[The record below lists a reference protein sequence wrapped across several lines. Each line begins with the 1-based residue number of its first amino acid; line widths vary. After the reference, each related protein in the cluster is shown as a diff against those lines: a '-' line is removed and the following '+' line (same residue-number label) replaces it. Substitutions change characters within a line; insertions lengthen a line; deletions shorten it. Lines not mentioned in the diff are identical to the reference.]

1 MVWQGIINA
10 KNWFMRQVNGFFS
23 GIVDGAKAA
32 LGIHSPAR
40 KMIPVGDYTVQGMEV
55 GIEKRMPSL
64 QSNMKEKLLNLT
76 REMKAKVA
84 YESQSLGA
92 TVVSRSSTEI
102 INKNNN
108 DSENN
113 PRKFILNIENKN
125 YLDGEEL
132 AGHTTQ
138 KVIENIGESQD
149 SYTISTGGEFSFA

>member
-23 GIVDGAKAA
+23 GIVDGAKSA

-55 GIEKRMPSL
+55 GIEKRIPEL

-84 YESQSLGA
+84 YESQILGA
-92 TVVSRSSTEI
+92 SIVAKSNAEI
-102 INKNNN
+102 TSKTL
-108 DSENN
+108 DENN
-113 PRKFILNIENKN
+113 SSNPQEGNSFTVQNI
-125 YLDGEEL
+125 LDGN
-132 AGHTTQ
+132 
-138 KVIENIGESQD
+138 IIGEATYRIVDNKLALASRRRR
-149 SYTISTGGEFSFA
+149 